1 MTAYKEIIDN
11 KKKYL
16 SLLLLADEQESM
28 IDTYLERGRL
38 YVMEDDGVR
47 AVCVVTDEGDG
58 ILEIKNLAVSP
69 PWQRCG
75 YGRAFIE
82 YIRRRYRG
90 SFHTLQ
96 VGTSNSPLTISF
108 YEACGFVKS
117 HCVRNFFIDHYD
129 HPIYEGGV
137 RLVDMIYLRRDL

>member
-96 VGTSNSPLTISF
+96 VGTGNSPLTISF

-117 HCVRNFFIDHYD
+117 HCGRNFFIDHYD